1 MDILSAPSLG
11 FCYQTHLQD
20 ADRSDSG
27 EVLEL
32 LQFSSSHSSSMQFS
46 LQGIRKKIN
55 GVKAIT
61 SVKTE
66 EKPCSVFF
74 FSPGMCRCCD
84 RQPYFRNFKSV
95 MVLIE
100 SLRPVKIEMVYHLQV
115 NDNSRLVTT
124 RLHNMATKCFRKH
137 CPGNYYT
144 KCFPKHESR
153 KLLHSCST
161 SVEEISR
168 DFQ

>member
-20 ADRSDSG
+20 ADWSDSG

-66 EKPCSVFF
+66 GKPCSVFF
-74 FSPGMCRCCD
+74 FSWDVQMLW
-84 RQPYFRNFKSV
+84 QAA
-95 MVLIE
+95 L
-100 SLRPVKIEMVYHLQV
+100 LQK
-115 NDNSRLVTT
+115 LQ
-124 RLHNMATKCFRKH
+124 KCNGINRI
-137 CPGNYYT
+137 T
-144 KCFPKHESR
+144 
-153 KLLHSCST
+153 
-161 SVEEISR
+161 
-168 DFQ
+168 